1 MFASLVGM
9 PLHGSSGKSHKHG
22 SGHGSRRSTTASH
35 TKAPKASKSQR
46 PVVLDT
52 VSLSFLFAVNELQV
66 DYEPLPGDDRPL
78 TDQWF
83 NTLPPQQAGAYI
95 GEKAGTV
102 FRYQNGVVSPAHG
115 YLW

>member
-35 TKAPKASKSQR
+35 MKAPKASKSQR
-46 PVVLDT
+46 PVVLGT
-52 VSLSFLFAVNELQV
+52 VPSSFLFVVNELQV

-95 GEKAGTV
+95 GEMAGTV